1 MSHVKIP
8 SKAVADENDILEPLT
23 RLLKGINLQGNP
35 KETEKAGAFASTFT
49 GPPQSV
55 ALIEAGATAANKW
68 WSAGLGAIAATA
80 WTSVHVWWG
89 HLDPAGQRT
98 ALVAAAIVTA
108 AAVLGIAYLLGSDV
122 RGRGAA
128 AVATIQARTQL
139 AATMIQA
146 AQASYAN
153 APASPAG
160 ELVAL
165 PAPIQVNYVVK
176 PRDEEQGWCAIA
188 LLSDGKNVTRY
199 LVFKD
204 GHNEWVDSA
213 DVELIAPV
221 DGRLLLGIR

>member
-8 SKAVADENDILEPLT
+8 AKAVADENDILEPLT
-23 RLLKGINLQGNP
+23 RLLSGLNLQGKP
-35 KETEKAGAFASTFT
+35 EETKQAGEFASTFT

-68 WSAGLGAIAATA
+68 WSAGLGAVVVTA
-80 WTSVHVWWG
+80 WTSVLAWWA
-89 HLDPAGQRT
+89 HLDSASQRT
-98 ALVAAAIVTA
+98 TLVAAAIVTA

-128 AVATIQARTQL
+128 AVATIRARTQL

-146 AQASYAN
+146 AQTSYA
-153 APASPAG
+153 ATPASPAG

-165 PAPIQVNYVVK
+165 PAPIDVNYVVK

-204 GHNEWVDSA
+204 GHSEWVDSA
-213 DVELIAPV
+213 DVELIAPA